1 VCVHEIE
8 PAKLI
13 SPEDGPMSGYFYRHA
28 DPVIPTYWLTN
39 EVVPSIERA
48 IARYQD
54 AGR

>member
-1 VCVHEIE
+1 
-8 PAKLI
+8 
-13 SPEDGPMSGYFYRHA
+13 MSGYFYRHA